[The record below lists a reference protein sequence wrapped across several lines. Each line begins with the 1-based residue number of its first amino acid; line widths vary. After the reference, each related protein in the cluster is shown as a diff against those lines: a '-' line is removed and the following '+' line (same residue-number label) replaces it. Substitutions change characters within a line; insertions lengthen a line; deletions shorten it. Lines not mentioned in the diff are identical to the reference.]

1 MTAHQLSDEQSGLT
15 YYFINQ
21 LCIRTLSS
29 LFWRHV
35 HVEDDGEDEDNDSEY
50 YLGKDD

>member
-1 MTAHQLSDEQSGLT
+1 MTDHQLSDEQSGLT

-35 HVEDDGEDEDNDSEY
+35 HVEDDDYFFYDDDDDDDNDSE
-50 YLGKDD
+50 